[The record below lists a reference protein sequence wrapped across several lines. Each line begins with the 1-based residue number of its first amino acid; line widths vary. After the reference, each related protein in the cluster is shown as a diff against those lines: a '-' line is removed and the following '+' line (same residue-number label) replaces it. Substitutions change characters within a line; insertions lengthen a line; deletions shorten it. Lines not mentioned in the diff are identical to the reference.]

1 MDFYQKKSPQII
13 LNAVESELEIQKNI
27 NISWKKRENYW
38 WIKISVIM
46 WYNNGVSENNKSVTI
61 HQINRLNPEQQN
73 E

>member
-13 LNAVESELEIQKNI
+13 LNAVEGELEIQKNI
-27 NISWKKRENYW
+27 NSWKKRENYW

-61 HQINRLNPEQQN
+61 HQINRLNPEQQI

>member
-61 HQINRLNPEQQN
+61 HQINRLNPEQQI

>member
-1 MDFYQKKSPQII
+1 MDFYRKKSPQII

-61 HQINRLNPEQQN
+61 HQINRLNPEQQI